1 MTAAAPVRPG
11 CLVSLRDALP
21 ERTTQWWIVRP
32 RRIFS
37 HPRLGASLIHSVD
50 HLAERALVERA
61 GRVGYDVRAVERGL
75 YAITPGGELAV
86 GLGAFD
92 AARIIE
98 LLWERLLPPRRRVE
112 GRRGVTR
119 VEGRLGRAEVTAAV
133 DASCGVAAWS
143 EGDAR
148 LVDRALAGSHHRV
161 EGDDDTPDELVRGQ
175 ITRDD
180 RHASEALGPLT
191 TRTRRVEVVA
201 SLVDDGVALRIT
213 LRGELSSADEG
224 ALRARVRL
232 ATQSP
237 LLRAIG
243 ATTWAADHRVEVHA
257 RDQALDLSLQV
268 PWAGFEALSE
278 LLRGRAPASSG
289 QDAQGF

>member
-1 MTAAAPVRPG
+1 M
-11 CLVSLRDALP
+11 
-21 ERTTQWWIVRP
+21 
-32 RRIFS
+32 
-37 HPRLGASLIHSVD
+37 
-50 HLAERALVERA
+50 
-61 GRVGYDVRAVERGL
+61 
-75 YAITPGGELAV
+75 

-92 AARIIE
+92 AARIVE

-148 LVDRALAGSHHRV
+148 LVDRALAGSHGGAGR
-161 EGDDDTPDELVRGQ
+161 DDTEPDELVRGQ
-175 ITRDD
+175 ITRED
-180 RHASEALGPLT
+180 RHTAEVLGPLT
-191 TRTRRVEVVA
+191 SRTRVVEVVA
-201 SLVDDGVALRIT
+201 TLDDDGVALRVT

-232 ATQSP
+232 AAASP

-243 ATTWAADHRVEVHA
+243 ATTWAADDRVEVEA
-257 RDQALDLSLQV
+257 ETGALRLSLLM
-268 PWAGFEALSE
+268 PWAGFEALAE
-278 LLRGRAPASSG
+278 LLRGRASAASG